1 MWLQSQGLPSG
12 SRLKA
17 SPSIVGTAYITPMRY
32 PAQPV
37 QLSRRKWPDQ
47 CVHRDGDFCRSSE
60 QVYRNHIPSSQ
71 GLGSF
76 IFQAPGDV
84 GVLAIPDSG
93 ISRRLIPKNGGN
105 KLPPRPFGATYRKMS
120 PKESRLM
127 GCPGPISI
135 AS

>member
-1 MWLQSQGLPSG
+1 FGWAWLALISRSCIACCSAGMSSNVAAKSG
-12 SRLKA
+12 IAVRL
-17 SPSIVGTAYITPMRY
+17 TAKSVAINSGNRI
-32 PAQPV
+32 
-37 QLSRRKWPDQ
+37 
-47 CVHRDGDFCRSSE
+47 HHDGDFCRSSE

-105 KLPPRPFGATYRKMS
+105 KLPPRPFGATYRK
-120 PKESRLM
+120 
-127 GCPGPISI
+127 
-135 AS
+135 